1 MEISN
6 INDTNIPPITSQ
18 LLAAEY
24 ALVNPNGSNN
34 LSVMEPVTFDSNHL
48 LNLEIPDFD
57 TLLIKP
63 DENSGKTKINN

>member
-1 MEISN
+1 
-6 INDTNIPPITSQ
+6 
-18 LLAAEY
+18 
-24 ALVNPNGSNN
+24 
-34 LSVMEPVTFDSNHL
+34 MEPVTFDSNHL

>member
-6 INDTNIPPITSQ
+6 INDIPTISSL

-24 ALVNPNGSNN
+24 ALVNPNGTNT
-34 LSVMEPVTFDSNHL
+34 LSAMEPVTFDSNHL

-63 DENSGKTKINN
+63 DENNGKTTINN